1 MTNEELKIQVDTLTA
16 RLNKLESASSIPFN
30 VEQAFRARLRD
41 LVLDVPSALADAPL
55 GSITA
60 PSGGL
65 TIDSEA
71 RTAINT
77 VITRLESLG
86 LVNPN

>member
-1 MTNEELKIQVDTLTA
+1 MTNEELKIQIDTLTE
-16 RLNKLESASSIPFN
+16 RLNKLESSSTIPFN
-30 VEQAFRARLRD
+30 VEQAFRDRLRD

-55 GSITA
+55 SAITA
-60 PSGGL
+60 PTGGA

-77 VITRLESLG
+77 IRSRFTALG
-86 LVNPN
+86 LTL